1 MKIKSL
7 LLGLLVTCVSKA
19 IAAPDAVIVPNV
31 EVPQGG
37 SVELAIVLNNETA
50 NLMGWQCDLGF
61 SNENLK
67 LMLDSK
73 GKPVTSLGSRFDITG
88 HTISS
93 VVKSAGG
100 YRFIA
105 TSMDAEAIP
114 DNSGTLFTVTLEA
127 DASLEVGATYEGTLS
142 AIEFNTNDITP
153 QRILLE
159 DVNFTVTIGEPA
171 DTRILFNEDS
181 DNADVLKAATGVDV
195 RVKRTIKANQWST
208 ICLPF
213 AMTEEQVKT
222 AFGDD
227 VELGDFT
234 GYDTTEEGDDIVGI
248 TVNFDSATE
257 IEANHPYIIKVS
269 APVTEFTVDG
279 VDIAPEEVPCVS
291 FGFTTGKGSKAV
303 YHPIDF
309 NGTYVADF
317 DFFNDAQSQAIFL
330 SENKFYYATEN
341 TKFMKAFRAYF
352 DFDDVL
358 SDIESSSARMA
369 MLFDKSITDI
379 NKVSKKK
386 SGTSGAVYDLQGR
399 RVNKPVQ
406 GIFIKDGKKIVIEN

>member
-1 MKIKSL
+1 MKTTIF
-7 LLGLLVTCVSKA
+7 A
-19 IAAPDAVIVPNV
+19 IALFAFCAGAKSQTVTVADVEALPGETVAFTLDLTGGKANTYTAMQFDAQFPATGFSTTGKYKVSELWENATATVGAVNAEGIATIPAASSESISASDVEGLFSVSFAVGEGVAIGNYDVTLKNLWFGYGTSSKDYLDDVTFTVHVVSAHAIVLDENSTTAPDAAEGVNV
-31 EVPQGG
+31 
-37 SVELAIVLNNETA
+37 T
-50 NLMGWQCDLGF
+50 
-61 SNENLK
+61 
-67 LMLDSK
+67 
-73 GKPVTSLGSRFDITG
+73 
-88 HTISS
+88 
-93 VVKSAGG
+93 
-100 YRFIA
+100 
-105 TSMDAEAIP
+105 
-114 DNSGTLFTVTLEA
+114 
-127 DASLEVGATYEGTLS
+127 
-142 AIEFNTNDITP
+142 
-153 QRILLE
+153 
-159 DVNFTVTIGEPA
+159 
-171 DTRILFNEDS
+171 
-181 DNADVLKAATGVDV
+181 
-195 RVKRTIKANQWST
+195 VKRTISANTWST

-386 SGTSGAVYDLQGR
+386 SDMSGSVYDLQGR

-406 GIFIKDGKKIVIEN
+406 GIFIKDGKKIVVED